1 MSYLITTLGDHLSP
15 EAQLAWKNLLFV
27 LVDVVAAEQNRIK
40 AGETFIRIFES
51 EEVGQPSCVISV
63 ESQRITF
70 GKHRS
75 YLFRKK
81 LSSRNRNILQKNCI
95 ISLH

>member
-40 AGETFIRIFES
+40 AGETFTRIFES
-51 EEVGQPSCVISV
+51 EEVGQP
-63 ESQRITF
+63 
-70 GKHRS
+70 
-75 YLFRKK
+75 
-81 LSSRNRNILQKNCI
+81 
-95 ISLH
+95 